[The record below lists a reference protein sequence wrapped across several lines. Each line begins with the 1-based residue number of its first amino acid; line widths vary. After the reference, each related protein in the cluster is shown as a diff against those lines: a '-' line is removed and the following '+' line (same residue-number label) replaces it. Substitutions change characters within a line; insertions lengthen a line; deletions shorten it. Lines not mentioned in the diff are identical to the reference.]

1 MRALMA
7 RFTIWGFATTVKGI
21 VRLQASTE
29 RPGTR
34 KVKPRGEG
42 RKRRNL
48 TAAKNLLRREPHHAR
63 LVERRRNIRRVL
75 PLLMDG
81 VSESD
86 MDAVL

>member
-7 RFTIWGFATTVKGI
+7 RFTTWGFATTVNGI

-34 KVKPRGEG
+34 KVKPRG

-63 LVERRRNIRRVL
+63 LVERHRNIRRVL
-75 PLLMDG
+75 PLLMGG
-81 VSESD
+81 VSEPG
-86 MDAVL
+86 MDAVF